1 MIVKL
6 YYKVIQEVKHMA
18 TLSFR
23 VDEDLEKAIRGQAKL
38 ENKTLSNYIVDVLR
52 QNLEDEEDYKLAMAS
67 YNSIDMDDKTS
78 LEDLCKEVGINY
90 DEL

>member
-1 MIVKL
+1 M
-6 YYKVIQEVKHMA
+6 
-18 TLSFR
+18 
-23 VDEDLEKAIRGQAKL
+23 
-38 ENKTLSNYIVDVLR
+38 LR

>member
-1 MIVKL
+1 
-6 YYKVIQEVKHMA
+6 MA

-23 VDEDLEKAIRGQAKL
+23 VDEEIEKGIRGQAKL